1 MNTKKKKVA
10 IITLGCAKNQVDSEA
25 LASQFAGN
33 DIEVTQDPRDA
44 DIAIINTCGFIEEA
58 KQQSIETI
66 LETLKLKDSGRL
78 EKVYVMGCLSERYHN
93 ELQKEIPEVD
103 RFFGSNH
110 QPLILNELGADYKY
124 ELIGERALSTPHHY
138 AYLKISEGCDNPCSF
153 CAIPLMRGNHRS
165 KPIEQ
170 IMDEVMKLTA
180 KGVKE
185 LIVIGQDTTYYGL
198 DLYGKRKLGSLLSAL
213 ASVEE
218 LVWIRLMYAYPAKF
232 PLDILDVFAA
242 TPKICRYLDMPVQHI
257 SDNVLRSMRRGIT
270 RRATE
275 DLLRTIR
282 DRVPGIALRTTL
294 ITGYPAET
302 EKDVDELVEFIR
314 EFKFDRLGVFTYS
327 QEEGTAIANAGD
339 PISAEEKEARRAR
352 LMEAQREV
360 SLENNQ
366 RMIGSTIRVLFE
378 REEDGS
384 WIGRSERDAPEID
397 NEVLV
402 PAAAGHALAAGTFSM
417 VEVTD
422 ADEYDVYGIPAP
434 ETATS

>member
-1 MNTKKKKVA
+1 MVQRKKKVA

-33 DIEVTQDPRDA
+33 DIEVTLDVSEA
-44 DIAIINTCGFIEEA
+44 EVAIINTCGFIEEA

-66 LETLKLKDSGRL
+66 LETLKLKGMGKL

-93 ELQKEIPEVD
+93 ELEKEIPEVD
-103 RFFGSNH
+103 RFFGSHH

-124 ELIGERALSTPHHY
+124 ELIGERVLSTPHHY

-170 IMDEVMKLTA
+170 IMDEVIKLTA

-198 DLYGKRKLGSLLSAL
+198 DLYGKRKLASLLTAL
-213 ASVEE
+213 STVNE
-218 LVWIRLMYAYPAKF
+218 LEWIRLMYAYPAKF
-232 PLDILDVFAA
+232 PLDILDVYAEQ
-242 TPKICRYLDMPVQHI
+242 PKICRYLDLPVQHI
-257 SDNVLRSMRRGIT
+257 SDSVLRSMRRGIT

-294 ITGYPAET
+294 ITGYPTET
-302 EKDVDELVEFIR
+302 DKDVDELVEFIR

-327 QEEGTAIANAGD
+327 LEDGTAIAAAGD
-339 PISAEEKEARRAR
+339 PVPPDVKEERRGR
-352 LMEAQREV
+352 IMEAQREIAM
-360 SLENNQ
+360 ENNQ
-366 RMIGSTIRVLFE
+366 QLIGKRIRVLFE

-402 PAAAGHALAAGTFSM
+402 AADGANGILAGSFSP
-417 VEVTD
+417 VHITD
-422 ADEYDVYGIPAP
+422 ADEYDLYGVPADG
-434 ETATS
+434 TATI

>member
-33 DIEVTQDPRDA
+33 DIEVTQDPQDA

-66 LETLKLKDSGRL
+66 LETLKLKDSGKL

-103 RFFGSNH
+103 RFFGSHH

-124 ELIGERALSTPHHY
+124 ELLGERVLSTPHHY

-153 CAIPLMRGNHRS
+153 CAIPLMRGSHRS

-170 IMDEVMKLTA
+170 IMEEVMKLTA

-198 DLYGKRKLGSLLSAL
+198 DLYGKRKLGSLLTAL
-213 ASVEE
+213 ASVQE
-218 LVWIRLMYAYPAKF
+218 LEWIRLMYAYPAKF
-232 PLDILDVFAA
+232 PLDILDVIAA

-294 ITGYPAET
+294 ITGYPTET
-302 EKDVDELVEFIR
+302 EKDVDE
-314 EFKFDRLGVFTYS
+314 
-327 QEEGTAIANAGD
+327 
-339 PISAEEKEARRAR
+339 
-352 LMEAQREV
+352 
-360 SLENNQ
+360 
-366 RMIGSTIRVLFE
+366 
-378 REEDGS
+378 
-384 WIGRSERDAPEID
+384 
-397 NEVLV
+397 
-402 PAAAGHALAAGTFSM
+402 
-417 VEVTD
+417 
-422 ADEYDVYGIPAP
+422 
-434 ETATS
+434 

>member
-1 MNTKKKKVA
+1 MNITKKKVA
-10 IITLGCAKNQVDSEA
+10 IITMGCAKNQVDSEA
-25 LASQFAGN
+25 LASQFVGN
-33 DIEVTQDPRDA
+33 DIEVTQDPQDA

-124 ELIGERALSTPHHY
+124 ELIGERTLSTPNHY

-170 IMDEVMKLTA
+170 IMEEVMKLTA

-213 ASVEE
+213 ASVQE
-218 LVWIRLMYAYPAKF
+218 LEWIRLMYAYPAKF

-294 ITGYPAET
+294 ITGYPTET

-327 QEEGTAIANAGD
+327 QEEGTAIADAGD

-397 NEVLV
+397 NEVIV
-402 PAAAGHALAAGTFSM
+402 PAAAGDALAAGMFSM
-417 VEVTD
+417 VQVTD
-422 ADEYDVYGIPAP
+422 ADEYDVYGIPVP
-434 ETATS
+434 GTATS